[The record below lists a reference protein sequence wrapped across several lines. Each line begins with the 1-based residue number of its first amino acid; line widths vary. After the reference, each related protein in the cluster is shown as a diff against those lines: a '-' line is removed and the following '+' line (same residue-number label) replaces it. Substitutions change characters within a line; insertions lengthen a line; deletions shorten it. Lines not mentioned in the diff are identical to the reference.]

1 MFLMETKNC
10 RNVLED
16 LKVWLGYD
24 KVFTVNLRGLSGG
37 LAVFWKSD
45 IKLEFKFA
53 DKNLIDMKV
62 QFGEFSFFQSCIYGQ
77 PSSEGKEI
85 VWERLS
91 RIGVGKSEKWCL
103 VGDFNEILNNGEKLG
118 GPIRA
123 ESSFKPFGDMLT
135 ACGMDELDSS
145 GIRFTWAGKR
155 WDKWI
160 QCCLDRA
167 FGNKEWMRAF
177 PNSHQSFMEKRGSDH
192 RPVLVTFQATQVLN
206 KGLFWFDKKLLLHPE
221 VKQKVI
227 EAWRG
232 APPGS
237 ANRSVVKRLR
247 DCRGAMS
254 QWKKGRVFIAR
265 DRIHLLEQRLE
276 WFQSRNYPCWH
287 AIKVM
292 KKEHGKAYME
302 EEIHWQQR
310 SMEKWLKYG
319 DWNSKFFHESVKANR
334 KKRRL
339 VKIRDANGVEQ
350 WSGVAKAQVAVDY
363 FTNLFKSSNPTRFQ
377 PWFHDMRTKVTED
390 MNRSLLCEI
399 TDEEITGAVFIIKAS
414 SAPGPDGMTGL
425 FFQHYWKEIGPKVSI
440 EVKKF
445 FRTGV
450 MPSEWNVTY
459 LCLLPKVQE
468 PDTMSDLRPISLCSV
483 LYKVISKILVRRLQ
497 PILPMLVSVN
507 QSAFVAERL
516 ITDNIGIA
524 HEAVHALRVHP
535 EIMKEYMVVKTD
547 MSKAY
552 DKVEWSYLRSLLEAL
567 GFDVRWVNQG
577 LACVSSVSFAVLIN
591 DQPFGRILPQRGLRQ
606 GDPLSPFFFV
616 LCTEGLTHLQNRAER
631 HGTIHGLKF
640 VETGLKFTTFYSQMI
655 VYLCAKRHQAK
666 RPH

>member
-1 MFLMETKNC
+1 
-10 RNVLED
+10 
-16 LKVWLGYD
+16 
-24 KVFTVNLRGLSGG
+24 
-37 LAVFWKSD
+37 
-45 IKLEFKFA
+45 
-53 DKNLIDMKV
+53 
-62 QFGEFSFFQSCIYGQ
+62 
-77 PSSEGKEI
+77 
-85 VWERLS
+85 
-91 RIGVGKSEKWCL
+91 
-103 VGDFNEILNNGEKLG
+103 
-118 GPIRA
+118 
-123 ESSFKPFGDMLT
+123 MLT

-254 QWKKGRVFIAR
+254 QWKKGRIFIAR
-265 DRIHLLEQRLE
+265 NRIHLLEQRLE

-334 KKRRL
+334 NKRRL

-350 WSGVAKAQVAVDY
+350 WSEVAKAQVAVDY

-399 TDEEITGAVFIIKAS
+399 TDEEITGAVFSIKAS

-425 FFQHYWKEIGPKVSI
+425 FFQHYWKDIGPKVSI

-631 HGTIHGLKF
+631 HGTIHGR
-640 VETGLKFTTFYSQMI
+640 SSWRR
-655 VYLCAKRHQAK
+655 A
-666 RPH
+666 